1 MKLCLTFLMVA
12 IAYQA
17 MAMPPTLIGEDPDIQ
32 ACSDVS
38 PFEKS
43 FAFQKEL
50 RDLLSFDKFF
60 LLFLSMSTNF
70 HQSSLLSYA

>member
-38 PFEKS
+38 SFEKKIPGICCNLTS
-43 FAFQKEL
+43 FSNFSSFFWLL
-50 RDLLSFDKFF
+50 RI
-60 LLFLSMSTNF
+60 
-70 HQSSLLSYA
+70 